1 MGVLASVRRVPGP
14 ALLLWQMMT
23 IIVDNSNKMPLL
35 DARTLILD
43 LFAAFDGGPSHARIL
58 STRDLLRAGDLM
70 DLSPTAVRTAITRL
84 KQDGRIRA
92 VDRGRYSQG
101 EGDDPWRRRIDGWR
115 EVLSRRRAWDGGWL
129 MAAARP
135 TSVSRAS
142 WRGTVRALEVEGF
155 RRTPAG
161 LWLRPDNLEGIA
173 STRHRLLDYGAA
185 PTLTTGR
192 LTALDEASIQDAT
205 GLWNRTRIET
215 ANAQL
220 LRTLSDSLDRIDGAS
235 SGAAAREA
243 ILLGRAGVRAIVR
256 DPLLPDGMI
265 DEAGLRA
272 LVAVMITYDRVGKAV
287 WSRVLGIA
295 AGEPERP
302 AVS

>member
-23 IIVDNSNKMPLL
+23 IIVDNSNNMPLL

-135 TSVSRAS
+135 TSVSHARPGVARCGRWRSRAFAARPPACGCVPTIWKAS
-142 WRGTVRALEVEGF
+142 PAPGTGCWTMARPRRF
-155 RRTPAG
+155 RRPG
-161 LWLRPDNLEGIA
+161 D
-173 STRHRLLDYGAA
+173 
-185 PTLTTGR
+185 
-192 LTALDEASIQDAT
+192 
-205 GLWNRTRIET
+205 
-215 ANAQL
+215 
-220 LRTLSDSLDRIDGAS
+220 
-235 SGAAAREA
+235 
-243 ILLGRAGVRAIVR
+243 
-256 DPLLPDGMI
+256 
-265 DEAGLRA
+265 
-272 LVAVMITYDRVGKAV
+272 
-287 WSRVLGIA
+287 
-295 AGEPERP
+295 
-302 AVS
+302 